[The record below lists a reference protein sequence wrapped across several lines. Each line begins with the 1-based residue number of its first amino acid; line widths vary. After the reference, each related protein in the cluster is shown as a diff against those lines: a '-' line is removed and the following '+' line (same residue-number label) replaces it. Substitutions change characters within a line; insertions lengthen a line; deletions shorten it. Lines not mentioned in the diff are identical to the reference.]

1 MEISMRFNLHSMVH
15 MKLVSIN
22 NPVEMMHVMY
32 FNVGKEGQTKRGSKR
47 PENTTYKE
55 LQNF

>member
-1 MEISMRFNLHSMVH
+1 MRFNLHSMVH